1 MKLKSLIVFW
11 STSFNLWKLLCTLGW
26 GNISSFFS
34 SEIEQCDSASC
45 TNTGNQSSC
54 VNLAR
59 GEYVCA
65 CNLHTEACPID
76 TSTCYPNPCGH
87 HGTCMVNEYDRF
99 TCECQPG
106 WSGPICAESKT
117 YLAFLSYVKDKFNK
131 YQRIADA
138 DYWPSSKRMDLQVYC
153 VKKTE
158 VACHPFHRNTFHMI
172 LIVPLSFHFTS
183 CSHNLFSF
191 GSLL

>member
-11 STSFNLWKLLCTLGW
+11 STLGW
-26 GNISSFFS
+26 GNVSSFFS

-45 TNTGNQSSC
+45 TNTGNRSSC

-65 CNLHTEACPID
+65 CNLHTKACPID

-87 HGTCMVNEYDRF
+87 HGTCMVDEYDRF
-99 TCECQPG
+99 TCKCQPG

-138 DYWPSSKRMDLQVYC
+138 DYWPIAASVWTYKCIAL
-153 VKKTE
+153 KKLKLLATRQST
-158 VACHPFHRNTFHMI
+158 HSIRI
-172 LIVPLSFHFTS
+172 HFIW
-183 CSHNLFSF
+183 F
-191 GSLL
+191 